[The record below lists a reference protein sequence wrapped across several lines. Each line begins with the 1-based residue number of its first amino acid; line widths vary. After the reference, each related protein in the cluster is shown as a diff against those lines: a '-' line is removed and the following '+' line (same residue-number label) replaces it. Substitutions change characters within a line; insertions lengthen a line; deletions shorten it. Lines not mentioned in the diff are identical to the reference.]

1 MRWGG
6 IENYL
11 CIDLKR
17 GEIFLL
23 RLDQIS
29 FKNHRFHAGF
39 QNIHFLSRK
48 MLVKEVIVC
57 WIQE

>member
-1 MRWGG
+1 MRWGD

-11 CIDLKR
+11 YIELKR

-23 RLDQIS
+23 HLDQIP

-39 QNIHFLSRK
+39 HNIHFLSRK
-48 MLVKEVIVC
+48 MLAKEVIVRR
-57 WIQE
+57 IQE